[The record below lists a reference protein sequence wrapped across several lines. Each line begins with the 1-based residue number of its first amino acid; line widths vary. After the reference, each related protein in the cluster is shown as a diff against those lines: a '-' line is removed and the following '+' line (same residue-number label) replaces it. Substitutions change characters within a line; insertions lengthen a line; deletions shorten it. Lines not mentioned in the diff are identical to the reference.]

1 MRVSLAWALAI
12 LGLSLIGCSSA
23 RPEVWVMYGKAAYLY
38 GRVEAVAEHHC
49 GVSPL
54 PVDRQAVC
62 AEAVRTQKAVLEIAP
77 VVRAELSKSSPDW
90 SRIMEY
96 VDLVLGLATR
106 FIR

>member
-23 RPEVWVMYGKAAYLY
+23 RPEVWVMFGKASYLY
-38 GRVEAVAEHHC
+38 GRIEAVAETHC
-49 GVSPL
+49 AAPV
-54 PVDRQAVC
+54 PVDRQVVC
-62 AEAVRTQKAVLEIAP
+62 AEAARTQKAVHEIAP
-77 VVRAELSKSSPDW
+77 AIRAELSKSDPDW

-96 VDLVLGLATR
+96 VDLVLGLATK